1 MFVMLSHGEILFQ
14 TFSPILGHMVKIEN
28 FLNEVGEISI
38 FCHGSYAI
46 IHSQQFIRWKKIK
59 QIDIYYSKIKQF

>member
-14 TFSPILGHMVKIEN
+14 TFSPMVKIEN